1 MNKAIQQVCSLT
13 PLQQAVIKKG
23 IQTGFR
29 EFAEYLMALPPTPT
43 NNYKPKLRSDIIN
56 NAVEREVIN
65 RPEAGLTVEYKK
77 ASFHEYIV
85 LRDMSRQVSILVQHL
100 PENRQIM
107 PQSKY
112 RGEFA
117 MYNIDRLISEGFS
130 DLDIEQLEIDLD
142 DYKQTSL
149 PLEPEF
155 FQFCIV
161 VCYDGNKG
169 AEARIF
175 EGALAPNQD
184 KWIYRREITGVSLES
199 PDHYT
204 PVEETRLPKLKPEF
218 AEPNYGLKLKN
229 VK

>member
-1 MNKAIQQVCSLT
+1 MNEAMLQACSLT

-23 IQTGFR
+23 IQTGFG
-29 EFAEYLMALPPTPT
+29 EYLGYLMALPATPT

-56 NAVEREVIN
+56 SAIEREVLN
-65 RPEAGLTVEYKK
+65 TPGAGLIVEYKK

-85 LRDMSRQVSILVQHL
+85 LRDVNRQVSILVQHL
-100 PENRQIM
+100 PENRQLM
-107 PQSKY
+107 SQSKY

-117 MYNIDRLISEGFS
+117 LYNIDRLISEGFS
-130 DLDIEQLEIDLD
+130 DLDIEQLEIDMD
-142 DYKQTSL
+142 EYKQTVLS
-149 PLEPEF
+149 LEPQY

-169 AEARIF
+169 IDARIF

-184 KWIYRREITGVSLES
+184 QWIYRKEITDVSFENLE
-199 PDHYT
+199 HIK
-204 PVEETRLPKLKPEF
+204 PVEEPQLPKLKPEF
-218 AEPNYGLKLKN
+218 AEPDYGLKFKN